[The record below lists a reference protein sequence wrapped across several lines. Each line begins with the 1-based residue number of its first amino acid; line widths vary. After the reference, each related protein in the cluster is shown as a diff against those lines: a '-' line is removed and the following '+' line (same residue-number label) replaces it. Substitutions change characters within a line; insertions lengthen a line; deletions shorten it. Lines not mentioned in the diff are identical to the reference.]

1 MWLQAVANGVALGWL
16 YIVMALG
23 LTWILS
29 IMGIL
34 QLAHGE
40 VYMIGAYVVYYLC
53 SSFGLNVYLSI
64 LISMVAMAAFGI
76 LLERFL
82 FRAKADRDPVLTP
95 IVVSTGL
102 SLILTSGAVAGF
114 GLYEKSLP
122 RLLYGSVRFFG
133 GAVPK
138 DRLLAIVFSAAA
150 LLLLLLFLKRTR
162 WGQAIM
168 ASAQNREGALL
179 RGINPNQMAMISM
192 AIGCALAA
200 LAGALAGS
208 ILMLQP
214 YMGSQPMLK
223 GLVIIVLGGLGS
235 LAGAFV
241 GGMLLGLIDGIV
253 PVIFGPAAAA
263 LAPLVVVILILLI
276 RPTGMFG
283 HE

>member
-1 MWLQAVANGVALGWL
+1 MWLQAVVNGVALGWL
-16 YIVMALG
+16 YIIMALG

-53 SSFGLNVYLSI
+53 SSLGLNVYLSI
-64 LISMVAMAAFGI
+64 LISMVVMAAFGI
-76 LLERFL
+76 FLERLL
-82 FRAKADRDPVLTP
+82 FRARADRDPVLSP

-102 SLILTSGAVAGF
+102 SLIMTSGAVAGF
-114 GLYEKSLP
+114 GLYEKSVP
-122 RLLYGSVRFFG
+122 RLLYGSIRIFG

-138 DRLLAIVFSAAA
+138 DRLLAIAFSAAA
-150 LLLLLLFLKRTR
+150 LLLLFFFLKRSR

-179 RGINPNQMAMISM
+179 RGINPNQMARISM

-241 GGMLLGLIDGIV
+241 GGMLLGLIDGVI

-263 LAPLVVVILILLI
+263 VAPLIVVILILLI